1 MGKIRKSFTEKEIQ
15 LLEENPNI
23 QRVTEKNITY
33 SPTFKVAAVQAYQA
47 GQTPL
52 EIFLKAG
59 FKTDVIGQATPKKS
73 LLRWRNIYS
82 TYGEAGLLED
92 RRGKGS
98 AGRLPEKE
106 LSAEEKL
113 RRAEAKIKLLEAEN
127 ELLKKL
133 EALERQTRK
142 ALTSSERFQLIHQVL
157 RKHGLQRV
165 TRYLC
170 RWLR

>member
-23 QRVTEKNITY
+23 HRVTEKNITY

-59 FKTDVIGQATPKKS
+59 FNTDIIGQATPKKS

-82 TYGEAGLLED
+82 TYG
-92 RRGKGS
+92 
-98 AGRLPEKE
+98 
-106 LSAEEKL
+106 
-113 RRAEAKIKLLEAEN
+113 
-127 ELLKKL
+127 
-133 EALERQTRK
+133 
-142 ALTSSERFQLIHQVL
+142 
-157 RKHGLQRV
+157 
-165 TRYLC
+165 
-170 RWLR
+170 